1 MSDNKEVT
9 CPRLRL
15 WKYPHMAKV
24 LKCSSLVVL
33 MESWNNC
40 RKLGSPAKPCVC
52 TLRSLLP
59 EPTLYHSYMIWK
71 VILTL
76 NDAILSATQSF
87 GMISLRRVLVSF
99 FLRPSLSATQ
109 GFWLISLR
117 RVFVIF
123 RLSRFPSATQSFWL
137 ISLRSV
143 LVSFFLR
150 PSLSATQGFWL
161 ISLRRV
167 FVIFRLS
174 RFPSATQS
182 FGLISLR
189 RGIGCSVCVVV

>member
-59 EPTLYHSYMIWK
+59 EPTLYHSYMEGCSHSQRRHS
-71 VILTL
+71 VR
-76 NDAILSATQSF
+76 DAKFWDDFPASCPC
-87 GMISLRRVLVSF
+87 F
-99 FLRPSLSATQ
+99 FLPASLSVRDARFLANFPASCLCYLSSEPLSFRDARFLADFPASCLCYLSSEPLSFRDAK
-109 GFWLISLR
+109 FWDDFLASWH
-117 RVFVIF
+117 
-123 RLSRFPSATQSFWL
+123 RL
-137 ISLRSV
+137 
-143 LVSFFLR
+143 
-150 PSLSATQGFWL
+150 
-161 ISLRRV
+161 
-167 FVIFRLS
+167 
-174 RFPSATQS
+174 
-182 FGLISLR
+182 
-189 RGIGCSVCVVV
+189 